1 MSNRNIKRS
10 APGEHYYLRMDSSGG
25 VNIFQNDNDYQH
37 FLSLLDKNLTNN
49 DSVEA
54 AAYCLGPNH
63 FCLMLKQNAESGIT
77 DLMHRVITGYNKF
90 YFDKYHVEDKLS
102 EGDYQVSVVEPDEL
116 LDTSRC
122 IHKSV
127 DDWAD
132 CEYSSVRAYLYDD
145 KPPWLNK
152 KYIADL
158 SGSAVKYFDF
168 LQA

>member
-10 APGEHYYLRMDSSGG
+10 ASGGYYYLRADSSGG
-25 VNIFQNDNDYQH
+25 VSIFQNDNDYQK
-37 FLSLLDKNLTNN
+37 FLSMMNNNLTKN

-54 AAYCLGPNH
+54 TAYCLNPDH
-63 FCLMLKQNAESGIT
+63 FCLLLKQNAESGVT
-77 DLMHRVITGYNKF
+77 DLMHRVITGYNKY

-102 EGDYQVSVVEPDEL
+102 ESDYQVSVVEAGEL

-122 IHKSV
+122 IHKSA

-145 KPPWLNK
+145 KPTWLNK
-152 KYIADL
+152 KYIIDL
-158 SGSAVKYFDF
+158 AGSAVNYFDF
-168 LQA
+168 LRA